1 MKKNF
6 FKWPISI
13 ISGILVIVLYCT
25 FTFISLAL
33 FPPPYSPLDNW
44 LSDLG
49 NSSYSPNGAIFYNIG
64 CISTGSALFPFY
76 IGLYKWYTD
85 KIWHKFLVILTQIVG
100 LASGFA
106 LIMIGVFSEDFPQPH
121 IFWSE
126 VFFEL
131 NLLVLILA
139 GLSLLFHPDF
149 IKTIAIYG
157 FVVAAINL
165 TFIFLIGTPLLEWFT
180 VFTALG
186 YAGLIIYN
194 MYLKMIP

>member
-6 FKWPISI
+6 LKWPISV
-13 ISGILVIVLYCT
+13 ISGILVIVFYCI

-49 NSSYSPNGAIFYNIG
+49 NSTYSPNGAIFYNIG
-64 CISTGSALFPFY
+64 CILTGSALFPFY
-76 IGLYKWYTD
+76 IGLYKWYTE
-85 KIWHKFLVILTQIVG
+85 KIWHKILVTLTQIVG
-100 LASGFA
+100 VASGFA
-106 LIMIGVFSEDFPQPH
+106 LIMIGIFSEDFPQPH

-139 GLSLLFHPDF
+139 GISLLFHPDF
-149 IKTIAIYG
+149 IKIIAIYG
-157 FVVAAINL
+157 FVVAVINL
-165 TFIFLIGTPLLEWFT
+165 TFIFLVETPLLEWFT

>member
-6 FKWPISI
+6 VKWPLSVIA
-13 ISGILVIVLYCT
+13 GILVIVFYCT
-25 FTFISLAL
+25 FTFISLAF
-33 FPPPYSPLDNW
+33 FPSPYSPVDNW

-49 NSSYSPNGAIFYNIG
+49 NSSYSPNGAIFYNLG
-64 CISTGSALFPFY
+64 CILTGSALFPFY

-85 KIWHKFLVILTQIVG
+85 KIWHKILVIITQVVG
-100 LASGFA
+100 ICSGFA
-106 LIMIGVFSEDFPQPH
+106 LIMIGIFSEDFLVPH

-131 NLLVLILA
+131 NLLVLIFACIALI
-139 GLSLLFHPDF
+139 FHPDF
-149 IKTIAIYG
+149 IKLISIYG

-165 TFIFLIGTPLLEWFT
+165 TFSFLISTPLIEWFT

-186 YAGLIIYN
+186 FAGLIVYN
-194 MYLKMIP
+194 MYLKMI